1 VTGALEAVRA
11 IVDSGGEP
19 DEVLRRVVDTLA
31 ESGAATW
38 AGILFVESGELVLG
52 PEAGTATG
60 EGRIQVPVLY
70 AGTSVAELA
79 VEGCDDPA
87 LPEQLAALL
96 PEHCLVGWDTGGT
109 PWEP

>member
-11 IVDSGGEP
+11 IVESGGEP
-19 DEVLRRVVDTLA
+19 DEVLRGVVDTLV

-38 AGILFVESGELVLG
+38 AGILFAESGELVLG
-52 PEAGTATG
+52 PEAGAPTG
-60 EGRIQVPVLY
+60 ERRIHVPVLY
-70 AGTSVAELA
+70 AGASVAELA
-79 VEGCDDPA
+79 VEGCGDQA
-87 LPEQLAALL
+87 LPEQVAALL